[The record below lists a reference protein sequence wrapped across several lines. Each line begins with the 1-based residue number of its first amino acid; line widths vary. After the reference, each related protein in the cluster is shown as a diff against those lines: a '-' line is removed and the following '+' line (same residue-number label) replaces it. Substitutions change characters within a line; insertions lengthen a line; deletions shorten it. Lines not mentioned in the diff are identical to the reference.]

1 MKEILKIIYIAV
13 CSAVCLY
20 PVYRWVKDA
29 IDDIRCNY
37 INYRDSINH
46 SDRSKNKIVRIVLSI
61 RDLWKVMSIF
71 EYGHEYFFPTILF
84 IIFCKAVL
92 LLTFITLGCCLFL
105 F

>member
-1 MKEILKIIYIAV
+1 MKEILIIIYI
-13 CSAVCLY
+13 AVCLY

-29 IDDIRCNY
+29 VDDIRCSY

-71 EYGHEYFFPTILF
+71 EYGHEYFLPTILF

>member
-13 CSAVCLY
+13 CLAACLY
-20 PVYRWVKDA
+20 HLYRWGDDA
-29 IDDIRCNY
+29 VDEIRGS
-37 INYRDSINH
+37 YRGSASD

-92 LLTFITLGCCLFL
+92 LLAFITLGCCLFL

>member
-1 MKEILKIIYIAV
+1 MKEILKIIYI
-13 CSAVCLY
+13 AVCLY

-29 IDDIRCNY
+29 VDDIRCSY
-37 INYRDSINH
+37 IDYRDSISH

-71 EYGHEYFFPTILF
+71 EYGHEYFLPTILF

>member
-29 IDDIRCNY
+29 VDDIRCSY

-46 SDRSKNKIVRIVLSI
+46 SDRSKNKIVKIVFNL
-61 RDLWKVMSIF
+61 
-71 EYGHEYFFPTILF
+71 Y
-84 IIFCKAVL
+84 
-92 LLTFITLGCCLFL
+92 FL
-105 F
+105 FNSGIINMNMYCKYMLKLGGKK